1 MQIRRWFRMKYSST
15 KFIVRC
21 SAPVVIL
28 GQNNEL
34 TYFSCNIERKVVECI
49 KCELQGQREHSHSFW
64 PLL

>member
-1 MQIRRWFRMKYSST
+1 MQIRRWFRMKYSGT

-34 TYFSCNIERKVVECI
+34 TYFSCYIERKDVECI
-49 KCELQGQREHSHSFW
+49 KM
-64 PLL
+64 